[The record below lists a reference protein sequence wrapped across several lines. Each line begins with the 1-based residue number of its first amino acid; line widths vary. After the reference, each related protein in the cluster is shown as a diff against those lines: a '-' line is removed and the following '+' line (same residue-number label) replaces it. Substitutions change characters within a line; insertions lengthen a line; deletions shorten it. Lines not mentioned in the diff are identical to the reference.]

1 MGYQEYETLIVER
14 RGHVGWLIFNRPDAL
29 NARNLKMIEE
39 LSYAWVDLDE
49 DPEVRVIVNIGRGR
63 AFQTGAD
70 VKEIA
75 AAGGMAN
82 RIANRKIREGGGL
95 TAREND
101 VAKPVICAIN
111 GLCAGGGLNFV
122 GDADIVVASSAA
134 TFVDT
139 HVSVGQV
146 SGIEPVQLVN
156 RLPFGA
162 IMRLVLMGR
171 HERLN
176 AETAKELGLVSQIF
190 QAETF
195 EEDVQKLA
203 ETVARNSPTAMM
215 LSKWALWK
223 ALEVGRAEAI
233 ALGHEAVKDMWDHTD
248 NAEGAK
254 AFSEKREANWAPGR
268 RPRL

>member
-1 MGYQEYETLIVER
+1 MAYETLIVER

-49 DPEVRVIVNIGRGR
+49 DPEVRVIVNTGRGR

-75 AAGGMAN
+75 TAGGMAA
-82 RIANRKIREGGGL
+82 RIANRKGREGGGL
-95 TAREND
+95 TSKQND
-101 VAKPVICAIN
+101 VAKPVICAVN
-111 GLCAGGGLNFV
+111 GLCAGGGFNFV

-146 SGIEPVQLVN
+146 SALEPVQLVG
-156 RLPFGA
+156 RIPFEA
-162 IMRLVLMGR
+162 IMRMVLMGR
-171 HERLN
+171 HERLD
-176 AETAKELGLVSQIF
+176 AARARELGLISQIF
-190 QAETF
+190 PAESF
-195 EEDVQKLA
+195 EEDVQGLA
-203 ETVARNSPTAMM
+203 ETIARNSPTAMM
-215 LSKWALWK
+215 LSKWAVWQ
-223 ALEVGRAEAI
+223 ALEVSREEAL
-233 ALGHEAVKDMWDHTD
+233 ASGHKAVADMWDHDD
-248 NAEGAK
+248 NAEGAR
-254 AFSEKREANWAPGR
+254 AFSEKREARWGPPR